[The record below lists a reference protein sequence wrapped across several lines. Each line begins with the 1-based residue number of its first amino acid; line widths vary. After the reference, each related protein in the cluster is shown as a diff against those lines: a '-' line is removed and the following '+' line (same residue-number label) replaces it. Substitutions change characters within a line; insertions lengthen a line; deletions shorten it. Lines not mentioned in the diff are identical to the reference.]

1 MSTKVLYCKHEKRG
15 RNACITQHMHHCQ
28 ELVYYDADA
37 CGLLTTDRSSFSF
50 SAGSVSI
57 INRNV
62 IHQET
67 HDQASEVIFIG
78 LQSSV
83 SLEDGVISEM
93 QALKPLFLDIVNE
106 IQMQQL
112 GFERII
118 SLKAEEILIYLERN
132 CNGDQKTA
140 KDLSFCRK
148 YIEENYMHRVSISE
162 LAQMT
167 MYSVDHFRH
176 LFQAQYGASPQSYLI
191 SVRLKKVK
199 ELLRTTELSC
209 SAVAQLCGFSDSSQM
224 TKMFRREYQ
233 QTPGEFRKGALEN
246 AIGDNKV

>member
-1 MSTKVLYCKHEKRG
+1 MSTKVLYCKHEKR
-15 RNACITQHMHHCQ
+15 RQNTCITQHMHDCQ
-28 ELVYYDADA
+28 ELVYYDANA
-37 CGLLTTDRSSFSF
+37 CGLLATGHSTFSF

-57 INRNV
+57 VNRNV
-62 IHQET
+62 VHQEA
-67 HDQASEVIFIG
+67 HKQDSEVIFIG

-106 IQMQQL
+106 VQMQQL

-132 CNGDQKTA
+132 CNGEQKTA

-176 LFQAQYGASPQSYLI
+176 LFLAQYGASPQSYLI

-199 ELLRTTELSC
+199 ELLRDTELSC

-224 TKMFRREYQ
+224 TKMFRREYR
-233 QTPGEFRKGALEN
+233 QTPGEYRKNVFERK
-246 AIGDNKV
+246 IGEIKS